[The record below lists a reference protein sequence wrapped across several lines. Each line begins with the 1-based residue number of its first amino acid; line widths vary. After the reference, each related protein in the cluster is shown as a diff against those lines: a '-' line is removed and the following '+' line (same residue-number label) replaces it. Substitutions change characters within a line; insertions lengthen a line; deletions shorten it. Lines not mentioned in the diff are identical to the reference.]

1 MKNLSNVIIIDDVL
15 AEIDALRDEFIKGG
29 CVPLILDV
37 NNAIPTY
44 QELPFIPRIIC
55 SDIKI
60 IAGASDEQNYRQIA
74 DIISTLVLTNTVYV
88 FIAWTSNPTEFEKLK
103 TYLENS
109 EELNQKQPIQ
119 FLCLDKNNF
128 TVNIL
133 NSKIQEI
140 DKDVY
145 SLFYWKRLVSQAAE
159 QTLDNLYVLSKYAQ
173 DTTIGTILNSLA
185 QVSVGED
192 HIHGNEPKIIIEQLH
207 YLLADTCNQTILSN
221 SSSNTIFS
229 SAIHGARSIN
239 GDLKPVLNTM
249 LIIDTSKNNS
259 RFVFP
264 GDFRRINS
272 WKFVKLFLQNNPV
285 LKDKIGLFFKSAKLR
300 KQELLYGYLVKKTDA
315 QMQKIDNIINKVIF
329 GVIDITAGCD
339 FANGKEG
346 LHKIVFSFLMPK
358 VDGLKIKTS
367 GSIISKEISL
377 DDNKYTLIIDAKYLS
392 GITARDITKNTS
404 HLFRIREMSI
414 NDVRQKVLFYNARIG
429 TSTF

>member
-15 AEIDALRDEFIKGG
+15 EETDALRNEFIKGG

-44 QELPFIPRIIC
+44 QELPFVPRIIC

-103 TYLENS
+103 AYLEHS
-109 EELNQKQPIQ
+109 KELNRKQPIQ

-300 KQELLYGYLVKKTDA
+300 KQELLYGYLVNKTDA